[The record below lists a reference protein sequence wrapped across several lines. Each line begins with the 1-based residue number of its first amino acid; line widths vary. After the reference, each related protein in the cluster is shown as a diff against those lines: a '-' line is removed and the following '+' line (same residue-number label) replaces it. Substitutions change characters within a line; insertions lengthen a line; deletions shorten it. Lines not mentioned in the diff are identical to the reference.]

1 MSMVEWFEFRLPGR
15 VICAEHCVDSIGFEM
30 DRARG
35 HRVLVITDSGVKDA
49 GLVEALEEGMESGSA
64 DIFGV
69 FTGVPPHSEVSVVQ
83 DCYQLV
89 KKLGADSL
97 ISLGGGSVID
107 TAKATAILMV
117 EGGDLLDHHSA
128 VYVPSDRMPAHIAIP
143 TTAGSGSES
152 THTAAIADAEQK
164 LKLIFQG
171 PDLTPTVAMLD
182 PVMTKTLP
190 PELTATT
197 GMDALSHCIE
207 AIHSNLHEPITD
219 GISLHAIRLIALYL
233 RRAVADGADIEA
245 RTYMLIAANMGGIA
259 FSNAYTGIVHALA
272 HACGGHLGT
281 AHGLANAVILPY
293 GMEFNLKYTEQE
305 IPVRYRMVAEAL
317 GIDVR
322 GDDDLT
328 AARKAVDYVREL
340 ASDIG
345 MPTRLREAGVPADG
359 LEAAARDSVIE
370 GPIFNNPGEC
380 TYDDALDLFKRAY

>member
-15 VICAEHCVDSIGFEM
+15 VICAEHCVDSIGLEM

-49 GLVEALEEGMESGSA
+49 GLVEALEEGMESGAA

-69 FTGVPPHSEVSVVQ
+69 FTDVPPHSEVSVVQ

-128 VYVPSDRMPAHIAIP
+128 VYVPSDRMPVHIAIP

-152 THTAAIADAEQK
+152 THTAAIADTEQK

-219 GISLHAIRLIALYL
+219 GISLHAIRLIATYL
-233 RRAVADGADIEA
+233 RGAVADGADIEA

-259 FSNAYTGIVHALA
+259 FSNAYTGIVHALS
-272 HACGGHLGT
+272 HACGGQLGT

-305 IPVRYRMVAEAL
+305 IPARYRMVAEAL
-317 GIDVR
+317 GLDVR
-322 GDDDLT
+322 GDDDIT

-345 MPTRLREAGVPADG
+345 MPTRLRDAGVPADG
-359 LEAAARDSVIE
+359 LGAAARDSVME

>member
-1 MSMVEWFEFRLPGR
+1 MSMVEWFEFRVPGR
-15 VICAEHCVDSIGFEM
+15 VICAEHCVDSVGLEM
-30 DRARG
+30 DKAG
-35 HRVLVITDSGVKDA
+35 GKRVLVITDPGVESA
-49 GLVEALEEGMESGSA
+49 GLVAALKEGMESGSA

-69 FTGVPPHSEVSVVQ
+69 FTDVPPHSEVSVVQ
-83 DCYQLV
+83 NCYQMV
-89 KKLGADSL
+89 NKLGADSL

-107 TAKATAILMV
+107 TAKATAIVMV
-117 EGGDLLDHHSA
+117 EGGELLDHHSA
-128 VYVPSDRMPAHIAIP
+128 RYFPSGRMPVHIAIP

-152 THTAAIADAEQK
+152 THTASIADAEQK
-164 LKLIFQG
+164 LKLIFQA
-171 PDLTPTVAMLD
+171 PELTPTVAMLD

-190 PELTATT
+190 PKLTATT

-219 GISLHAIRLIALYL
+219 GIALHAIRLIAKYL
-233 RRAVADGADIEA
+233 RGAVADGADMEA

-281 AHGLANAVILPY
+281 AHGLANAVILPH

-305 IPVRYRMVAEAL
+305 IPARYRMVAEAL
-317 GIDVR
+317 GMDIH
-322 GDDDLT
+322 GDDDIT
-328 AARKAVDYVREL
+328 AARKAVDSVREL

-345 MPTRLREAGVPADG
+345 MPARLRDAGVPADG
-359 LEAAARDSVIE
+359 LETAARDSVIE
-370 GPIFNNPGEC
+370 GPIFNNPGEF